1 MRKGVRTGIALL
13 FVAIYAAFSV
23 LSIMTGMDSVSA
35 TIWADAVMTLLI
47 AECLFANVPWCQ
59 MSLVSKK
66 ISRGQMLYILALM
79 FVVWLAT
86 QSVSV
91 WFVDSGFYVPHS
103 NGESVNAFM
112 YIFLSV
118 IAAPFVEELL
128 MRGILFANIS
138 RDFNIIVG
146 SVASSLIFA
155 VLHGTVIHLITAFVC
170 GMMFAYVYTATHS
183 LLYSILVHVTYNAL
197 SIVTTGMSVPSAF
210 GSPVVAIILLSLSG
224 IGIILGMAIC
234 VRNEPRI
241 DLRAMKNME

>member
-23 LSIMTGMDSVSA
+23 LSIVTGMDSVSA
-35 TIWADAVMTLLI
+35 TIWADAAMTLLI
-47 AECLFANVPWCQ
+47 AGCLFANVPWCQ

-66 ISRGQMLYILALM
+66 IPRSQMLYILALM

-103 NGESVNAFM
+103 NDESVNAFM

-118 IAAPFVEELL
+118 
-128 MRGILFANIS
+128 
-138 RDFNIIVG
+138 IVG

-197 SIVTTGMSVPSAF
+197 SIVTTGMSVSSAF
-210 GSPVVAIILLSLSG
+210 GSPVVAIILLSLSV

-241 DLRAMKNME
+241 DLRATKNMK